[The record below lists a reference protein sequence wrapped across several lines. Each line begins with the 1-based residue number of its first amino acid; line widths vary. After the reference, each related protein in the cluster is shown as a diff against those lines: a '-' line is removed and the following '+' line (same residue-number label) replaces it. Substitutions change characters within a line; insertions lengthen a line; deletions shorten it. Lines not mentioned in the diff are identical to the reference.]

1 MVLRPHDVKIQG
13 PWDSYQE
20 KQLGILNWIKGRK
33 GIVYQ
38 SLSVSLSFCI
48 SFFLSLYFLMH
59 TQCDQL
65 PHTPETITFP
75 HHNGACPQTV
85 NQKKR
90 GGIHTTRKRKQTK
103 TPSFLKRRWY
113 FDTMTRKVIILY
125 SLTHY
130 LDLIYW
136 PTLRVKLLSATINW
150 PICLFCQLRLTVLFT
165 APKTSLTPLPL
176 HTSFFLLFSAV
187 IYFSTYRALRIPF

>member
-1 MVLRPHDVKIQG
+1 MGQPPRKAA
-13 PWDSYQE
+13 WDPKLNKRE
-20 KQLGILNWIKGRK
+20 KRDC
-33 GIVYQ
+33 
-38 SLSVSLSFCI
+38 LSVTVCVSVFLHFLLSIFVFPDAHSMWPASSYSWDHYI
-48 SFFLSLYFLMH
+48 S
-59 TQCDQL
+59 
-65 PHTPETITFP
+65 P
-75 HHNGACPQTV
+75 PQWSMPS
-85 NQKKR
+85 NCEPKKKG

-130 LDLIYW
+130 LDLICW